1 MSTVTAK
8 AFRQQIM
15 KPAEGL
21 FLFHARAI
29 ERLIM
34 GQFGDRL
41 TGVTIPALPYYLMP
55 RGDFLF
61 GLETE
66 NPEALSVI
74 EGLRLPEQV
83 ILLPSPPEQRLAPLG
98 FSRLRGDYWARA
110 FEAEVARAWHSART
124 ERGDLAE
131 FGANGLRR
139 LIGTHAFAEVRAV
152 LEYDGIILPIW
163 EDDLICRSFV
173 ALVVRLRYFAP
184 GARGFFFPAVM
195 AWPRIDRWLIAS
207 GLDLPEPLADER
219 LPALLVRSR
228 PGGGD
233 GQPAP
238 PPLLPVTLPYGRSDP
253 DLRRRIAPPIPH
265 PWRRLSAAPGRDA
278 APILRPGKQQHPGG
292 AAAAAL
298 QGADRGLDPAAQ
310 PAPDVIPNVA
320 PDATSDATSDA
331 ASDQASGH
339 SAAQADLLTAACLT
353 ALQQA
358 SRLQRRPGPLRRL
371 GRGVL
376 LARDRLL
383 ATLPLLPGGAALA
396 DYLHVRL
403 DHPRQTVD
411 IALFAAA
418 ISRAQRAEFAGR
430 FARALRWLAL
440 ARQRAT
446 RIEPTW
452 TRLPAAL
459 EQALAVREAAVEAHL
474 SDQLAARWPLP
485 PALAADQH
493 DLVHRL
499 AAESRSPAGA
509 PSATSLLACL
519 ELVLREGY
527 HDYYRLQPGRW
538 LRRLGRARLRE
549 ILPFQPLLKSLRAL
563 HVGRVRLEELPWPI
577 GDLERFSAV
586 LAALDQRVGARLDT
600 QLRPRLERAMR
611 EADFLPRNHR
621 EIVAAQK
628 MELELLDVIRH
639 RRHLKFTDVRDI
651 VARNILRL
659 PDPTVQE
666 FFHGDRLR
674 RFDRTATRA
683 LPGVYRPGEVYIRG
697 LQQVSAPLFGT
708 PSGRTLM
715 RRVLLPF
722 GGAWVTLK
730 TLDMVLAMNPFGP
743 PDFHLASFTSIAFIG
758 AVMNL
763 FLYSDIGRHILL
775 GLWSGGH
782 ILWHFLRHE
791 APYHLLRWGPLA
803 SFLNTGLARGL
814 GRNLIAPTLI
824 GLLPLTPIIGLAVL
838 VEEIPMRPGL
848 WLFGLAFALGTLM
861 RNTPGGRRFLDN
873 LASGSMAWLR
883 RFNQLLVIGTIQ
895 QLLYFFKEVTR
906 RFAQVLNQVG
916 EALTHHL
923 GERWYSLIAKAL
935 LTPLWRLA
943 EALINFYVTVLVE
956 PQANPVKHFPI
967 VSIGHKILLPFLPT
981 ITTTMVGMTK
991 AFLPAVLAY
1000 PLVTLTILLLP
1011 GLFGFLVWELK
1022 ENWKLYEAN
1031 HPQNLRGLEDD
1042 SSLVEPAV
1050 VGHHGETMRRLLQR
1064 GFHSGTLPKGF
1075 DRLRRVIRDQL
1086 RNDSPAS
1093 RRLRRCQ
1100 RNLEDL
1106 GHALDVFGE
1115 RELVFALRER
1125 GHDPSTGIQHIE
1137 SRPPRLATNLAE
1149 FQLRLLPRV
1158 RMLDRIACHSRGGA
1172 AARRCRPRPT
1182 PIRLRIRIWLEGKR
1196 VHFETALSGDV
1207 AQLGARCWALIS
1219 DDLRLFAAR
1228 TGADPRGLQIAL
1240 PASARP
1246 LALPAGDPRRAP
1258 GIRRTAPVPV
1268 AATPA
1273 RLAIG
1278 AGLLNTP

>member
-29 ERLIM
+29 ERLII
-34 GQFGDRL
+34 GQYGDRL

-55 RGDFLF
+55 RADFLF

-110 FEAEVARAWHSART
+110 FEAEVARAWHDARR
-124 ERGDLAE
+124 ERDDLDR
-131 FGANGLRR
+131 FGAEGLRR
-139 LIGTHAFAEVRAV
+139 FIGAHAFAEIRAV

-163 EDDLICRSFV
+163 ADDLICRSFI

-184 GARGFFFPAVM
+184 GARGFFFPAVLPW
-195 AWPRIDRWLIAS
+195 ARIDRWLIAS
-207 GLDLPEPLADER
+207 GLDLPEPLAEER

-233 GQPAP
+233 GQPPAP
-238 PPLLPVTLPYGRSDP
+238 PPLPISLPYGRSDP
-253 DLRRRIAPPIPH
+253 DQHQRGAQEVQPRWQPRLAASPGVVSRPAPGRVHLAGGARADPAIGTTELATPPRLPAPAAPAPSPDLDLTARCLNALHEAERLRRPAGL
-265 PWRRLSAAPGRDA
+265 WRRLR
-278 APILRPGKQQHPGG
+278 H
-292 AAAAAL
+292 
-298 QGADRGLDPAAQ
+298 GLA
-310 PAPDVIPNVA
+310 
-320 PDATSDATSDA
+320 
-331 ASDQASGH
+331 
-339 SAAQADLLTAACLT
+339 
-353 ALQQA
+353 
-358 SRLQRRPGPLRRL
+358 
-371 GRGVL
+371 

-383 ATLPLLPGGAALA
+383 ANLPLLPGGTALA
-396 DYLHVRL
+396 TYLHVRL
-403 DHPRQTVD
+403 DHSRQAVD

-418 ISRAQRAEFAGR
+418 ITQAQRAEFAGH
-430 FARALRWLAL
+430 FAQALRWLAR
-440 ARQRAT
+440 ARARLG
-446 RIEPTW
+446 RVEPGSSA
-452 TRLPAAL
+452 LPAAL
-459 EQALAVREAAVEAHL
+459 EQALAAREQAIETHL
-474 SDQLAARWPLP
+474 ADQLAARWPLP
-485 PALAADQH
+485 APLAEGL
-493 DLVHRL
+493 LVLVQRL
-499 AAESRSPAGA
+499 AAEARGPAGA
-509 PSATSLLACL
+509 PAARTLLTSLA
-519 ELVLREGY
+519 LVLREGY
-527 HDYYRLQPGRW
+527 QDYYRLRPGRW
-538 LRRLGRARLRE
+538 LRRFGRARLRE
-549 ILPFQPLLKSLRAL
+549 ILPFQPLLKALRAL
-563 HVGRVRLEELPWPI
+563 HVSRVRLEELPWPVD
-577 GDLERFSAV
+577 DLERASAV
-586 LAALDQRVGARLDT
+586 LGALERRVGARLDA

-611 EADFLPRNHR
+611 EAGFVPRNHR

-697 LQQVSAPLFGT
+697 LQQLSAPLFGT
-708 PSGRTLM
+708 PRGRTLM

-730 TLDMVLAMNPFGP
+730 TLDMIVAMNPFGP
-743 PDFHLASFTSIAFIG
+743 PDFHLATLTSIGFIG
-758 AVMNL
+758 AVINV
-763 FLYSDIGRHILL
+763 FLYSEIGRHILA
-775 GLWSGGH
+775 GIWSGGH
-782 ILWHFLRHE
+782 TLWHFLRHE

-803 SFLNTGLARGL
+803 SFLNTGFARGL

-838 VEEIPMRPGL
+838 VDEIPMRPGL

-873 LASGSMAWLR
+873 LASSTMGWLR

-895 QLLYFFKEVTR
+895 QLLHFFKEVTR
-906 RFAQVLNQVG
+906 RFAQLLNQVG

-923 GERWYSLIAKAL
+923 GERWYSLIVKAL

-956 PQANPVKHFPI
+956 PQVNPVKHFPI
-967 VSIGHKILLPFLPT
+967 VSIGHKVLLPFLPT
-981 ITTTMVGMTK
+981 ITTTLVGMSK
-991 AFLPAVLAY
+991 AVLPALVAY

-1031 HPQNLRGLEDD
+1031 HPHNLHGLTDD

-1064 GFHSGTLPKGF
+1064 GFHSGTLPRGF
-1075 DRLRRVIRDQL
+1075 DRLRRVIREQL
-1086 RNDSPAS
+1086 LNHRPAV
-1093 RRLRRCQ
+1093 RRLRRSQ

-1106 GHALDVFGE
+1106 AHALAVFGE

-1125 GHDPSTGIQHIE
+1125 GRDPSTGLRCIE
-1137 SRPPRLATNLAE
+1137 SRPVRLATNLAE

-1158 RMLDRIACHSRGGA
+1158 RMLDRIACGDRDA
-1172 AARRCRPRPT
+1172 ATRPRCQRHPT
-1182 PIRLRIRIWLEGKR
+1182 AIRLRLRIWLSGKR
-1196 VHFETALSGDV
+1196 VHVEHALGGDV
-1207 AQLGARCWALIS
+1207 TQLGARCWAAIS
-1219 DDLRLFAAR
+1219 ADLCLFVAR
-1228 TGADPRGLQIAL
+1228 TGADPRAQPIAL

-1246 LALPAGDPRRAP
+1246 LA
-1258 GIRRTAPVPV
+1258 
-1268 AATPA
+1268 ATPEA
-1273 RLAIG
+1273 RRGADRPRTDAALVGSTTTRLAVG
-1278 AGLLNTP
+1278 AGIANTPRL